1 MGSFISTSQFVEL
14 PFRGER
20 LIHIGNVISFD
31 KNASDEEII
40 NTIVNS
46 NCDRIQATREPNQ
59 EEIYILN
66 EIYKR
71 NPNIGFRFLNIIGQD
86 VDIVFLI
93 KMYNLRT
100 LYLDSYPNII
110 NIDIL
115 KKMKLHKLSLNCFGV
130 KDYSFLRN
138 VDSGIKSLTIDLED
152 KTFKMDIN
160 DILHMENLETLEIR
174 NVKKGLDKLVK
185 FKNLKSLLVRSID
198 IKDYGFLKEM
208 NVRKLS
214 LCFQKTEYFNTFGIN
229 EKIEEINLWRN
240 PKLTDLSFLLQFP
253 NLKKLI
259 ITDQT
264 KITNIPDLTALTK
277 LEEVYFLYS
286 KDPNLKNY
294 FNKNVKI
301 YTWYNPCDVE

>member
-1 MGSFISTSQFVEL
+1 MGSFISTSQFVVL
-14 PFRGER
+14 PFKGKKLEF
-20 LIHIGNVISFD
+20 LGNVISFD

-46 NCDRIQATREPNQ
+46 NCDRIQTYCEPNK
-59 EEIYILN
+59 EEISILN
-66 EIYKR
+66 EIYKK
-71 NPNIGFRFLNIIGQD
+71 NPNIGFRFLNYTPD
-86 VDIVFLI
+86 VDISFLLKI
-93 KMYNLRT
+93 YNLRT
-100 LYLDSYPNII
+100 LYLDSSPSI
-110 NIDIL
+110 NIDVL
-115 KKMKLHKLSLNCFGV
+115 EKMKLTTLSLSCFRV

-138 VDSGIKSLTIDLED
+138 VDSSIKSLTIDLED

-160 DILHMENLETLEIR
+160 DILHMENLETLKIR
-174 NVKKGLDKLVK
+174 NVQKGLDKIVE
-185 FKNLKSLLVRSID
+185 FKNLNSLLLRSIS
-198 IKDYGFLKEM
+198 IKDYSFLKEM

-214 LCFQKTEYFNTFGIN
+214 LYFQKPEYFNTFGIN
-229 EKIEEINLWRN
+229 EKIEVINLWRN
-240 PKLTDLSFLLQFP
+240 PKLSDLSFLLQFP

-264 KITNIPDLTALTK
+264 RITNIPDLTSLSK
-277 LEEVYFLYS
+277 LEEVYFLCN